1 MPLLSALIVDDEPL
15 AREGLK
21 LLLAKD
27 QGIARV
33 TEAKHGAEAIRLI
46 RDEAPD
52 LVFLDVQMPEI
63 DGFDVVREIGPQQM
77 PGVIF
82 VTAHDRYAI
91 RAFEINAID
100 YLLKPV
106 SRDRFDEAM
115 RRTWDRL
122 PRVGNAERVL
132 TSLLQTLESP
142 PNYLSRVAI
151 RSAAKTYFIS
161 LAEVDWM
168 QSAENYVQLHAGAAR
183 HLVHVPMQTLH
194 DSLDPAQFLRIHRSY
209 IVNVSRVKEVESVG
223 RGEYVFVLECGERL
237 QSSRTYHALV
247 KRWMENPF

>member
-21 LLLAKD
+21 LLLAEDK
-27 QGIARV
+27 GIERV

-63 DGFDVVREIGPQQM
+63 DGFDVVREVGPKRM

-106 SRDRFDEAM
+106 SRERFDEAM

-122 PRVGNAERVL
+122 PQVGHAERVL
-132 TSLLQTLESP
+132 TSLLQTLESSP
-142 PNYLSRVAI
+142 KYLTRIAI
-151 RSAAKTYFIS
+151 RSSAKTYFVS
-161 LAEVDWM
+161 LADVDWM
-168 QSAENYVQLHAGAAR
+168 QAAENYVQLYAGTAR

-194 DSLDPAQFLRIHRSY
+194 DSLDPAQYLRIHRSY
-209 IVNVSRVKEVESVG
+209 IVNVSRVKEVESAG
-223 RGEYVFVLECGERL
+223 RGEYVFVLKGGERL
-237 QSSRTYHALV
+237 QSSRTYYEQV
-247 KRWMENPF
+247 KKWIDNPW

>member
-21 LLLAKD
+21 LLLAED

-52 LVFLDVQMPEI
+52 LVFLDVQMPGI

-132 TSLLQTLESP
+132 KLLS
-142 PNYLSRVAI
+142 
-151 RSAAKTYFIS
+151 
-161 LAEVDWM
+161 
-168 QSAENYVQLHAGAAR
+168 
-183 HLVHVPMQTLH
+183 
-194 DSLDPAQFLRIHRSY
+194 
-209 IVNVSRVKEVESVG
+209 
-223 RGEYVFVLECGERL
+223 
-237 QSSRTYHALV
+237 
-247 KRWMENPF
+247 

>member
-21 LLLAKD
+21 LLLAED

-52 LVFLDVQMPEI
+52 LVFLDVQMPGI

>member
-161 LAEVDWM
+161 LVEVDWM

-237 QSSRTYHALV
+237 QSSRTYHAHV
-247 KRWMENPF
+247 KRWMDNPF

>member
-1 MPLLSALIVDDEPL
+1 
-15 AREGLK
+15 
-21 LLLAKD
+21 
-27 QGIARV
+27 
-33 TEAKHGAEAIRLI
+33 
-46 RDEAPD
+46 
-52 LVFLDVQMPEI
+52 VFLDVQMPGI

-142 PNYLSRVAI
+142 PNYLSRIAI
-151 RSAAKTYFIS
+151 RSA
-161 LAEVDWM
+161 
-168 QSAENYVQLHAGAAR
+168 
-183 HLVHVPMQTLH
+183 
-194 DSLDPAQFLRIHRSY
+194 
-209 IVNVSRVKEVESVG
+209 
-223 RGEYVFVLECGERL
+223 
-237 QSSRTYHALV
+237 
-247 KRWMENPF
+247 

>member
-1 MPLLSALIVDDEPL
+1 VSLLSALIVDDEPL

-21 LLLAKD
+21 LLLAEDK
-27 QGIARV
+27 GIARV
-33 TEAKHGAEAIRLI
+33 TEAKHGAEAIRVI
-46 RDEAPD
+46 RKEAPD

-63 DGFDVVREIGPQQM
+63 DGFDVVREVGPQRM

-106 SRDRFDEAM
+106 SRERFDEAM
-115 RRTWDRL
+115 RRTWDRR
-122 PRVGNAERVL
+122 PKVGHAERVL
-132 TSLLQTLESP
+132 SSLLQTLESP
-142 PNYLSRVAI
+142 PKYLTRIAI
-151 RSAAKTYFIS
+151 RSSAKTYFVS
-161 LAEVDWM
+161 LADIDWM
-168 QSAENYVQLHAGAAR
+168 QAAENYVQLYAGTAR

-209 IVNVSRVKEVESVG
+209 IVNVSRVKEVESAG
-223 RGEYVFVLECGERL
+223 RGEYVFVLKGGERL
-237 QSSRTYHALV
+237 QSSRTYYEHV
-247 KRWMENPF
+247 KRWIDNPW

>member
-21 LLLAKD
+21 LLLAED

-52 LVFLDVQMPEI
+52 LVFLDVQMPGI

-142 PNYLSRVAI
+142 PNYLSRIAI